1 MPINRQCRRLHF
13 LHAAI
18 LAAAAHP
25 GDELG
30 SYVFH
35 YVDGRQ
41 VELPIVTGKILADW
55 WSQPNES
62 EITATVAWRGSNPA
76 AQRNHNSIRL
86 FKTTWENP
94 YPDVAIKKL
103 DFTSDKPTPGQPF
116 LVALTAEP

>member
-1 MPINRQCRRLHF
+1 LHF

-18 LAAAAHP
+18 LASGAKP

-30 SYVFH
+30 SYAFH

-41 VELPIVTGKILADW
+41 VELPIVTGKVMADW

-62 EITATVAWRGSNPA
+62 DASFVIAWKGDNPA
-76 AQRNHNSIRL
+76 VRAAGKNIRL

-94 YPDVAIKKL
+94 YPDVPL
-103 DFTSDKPTPGQPF
+103 RQFDFTSDKPTPGQPF
-116 LVALTAEP
+116 LVAVTAEP